1 MKTIFITSFHSLIS
15 RNILQTRILSD
26 LLASGVRVVLI
37 VPSLKTEFFKREF
50 AEPNIAVE
58 GIAVPKKFGEDFFSF
73 VSYPLV
79 GVENHII
86 RGLKTEGSWL
96 RYYFAH
102 ALHRLLSPFFFP
114 HRLMRFFARTY
125 LQTDAFNH
133 LFEKYQPDLVF
144 TTDSF
149 YREDRA
155 LITEAQ
161 ARGVRTI
168 GMTRSWDNPTTKGVF
183 LAVPDSV
190 IATNDVVKEE
200 LVALHHVPEEA
211 ITVTGVP
218 HYDVRPKATEEE
230 RCAFFKELG
239 LDPSKKTIL
248 FAPGGKIL
256 YEHDDA
262 ILRTLK
268 RLLDEK
274 AFTEEVQFLVRIS
287 PGDRSDTSSIEED
300 SRFVIDDPGTNV
312 TGRKKESELS
322 RRDNQRL
329 ELSLL
334 YSDIVL
340 TLVSTMAIDGLVYR
354 KPVIIF
360 AYDAEPDLPDP
371 IGKMS
376 KYMHFEKFLSTGQI
390 AISHSEQ
397 EFVEQMNRY
406 LEDPSADKDKR
417 EALLARYTYGL
428 DGKAS
433 ERVSSL
439 LLTELGK

>member
-1 MKTIFITSFHSLIS
+1 MKTVFITSFHALIS

-26 LLASGVRVVLI
+26 LLEAGLRVVLI
-37 VPSLKTEFFKREF
+37 VPSAKVSFFKKEF
-50 AEPNIAVE
+50 AHPNVCVE
-58 GIAVPKKFGEDFFSF
+58 GVSVPKKTFEDALAFL
-73 VSYPLV
+73 SYPLV
-79 GVENHII
+79 GVENHVI

-125 LQTDAFNH
+125 LRTDAFNT
-133 LFEKYQPDLVF
+133 LFETYKPDLIF

-155 LITEAQ
+155 LIVEAK
-161 ARGVRTI
+161 ARGVKTI

-183 LAVPDSV
+183 LAVPDKIV
-190 IATNDVVKEE
+190 ATNDVVKEE
-200 LVALHHVPEEA
+200 LVAIHHVPEET

-218 HYDVRPKATEEE
+218 HYDVRPQASEEG
-230 RCAFFKELG
+230 RRVFFEELG
-239 LDPSKKTIL
+239 LDSSKKTVL

-268 RLLDEK
+268 RLLDK
-274 AFTEEVQFLVRIS
+274 GAFSEDIQFLVRIPPS
-287 PGDRSDTSSIEED
+287 DRIDTSPVEED
-300 SRFVIDDPGTNV
+300 ARFIIDDPGTNI

-322 RRDNQRL
+322 KKDSNRL
-329 ELSLL
+329 EHSLL
-334 YSDIVL
+334 YSDVVL
-340 TLVSTMAIDGLVYR
+340 TLVSTMAIDGLVYG

-360 AYDAEPDLPDP
+360 AYDAESGLTDP
-371 IGKMS
+371 IEKMS
-376 KYMHFEKFLSTGQI
+376 KYMHFEKFLGTGQI
-390 AISHSEQ
+390 AISHSET

-406 LEDPSADKDKR
+406 LAHPEEGKEKR
-417 EALLARYTYGL
+417 DALVRRYTYGL

-433 ERVSSL
+433 ERVSVL
-439 LLTELGK
+439 LLRELGK